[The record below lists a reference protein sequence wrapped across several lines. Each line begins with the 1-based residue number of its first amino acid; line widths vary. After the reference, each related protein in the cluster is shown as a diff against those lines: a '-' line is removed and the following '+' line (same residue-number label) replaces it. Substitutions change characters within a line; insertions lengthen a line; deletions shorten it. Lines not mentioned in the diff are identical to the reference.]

1 MKDEKKTKA
10 QLLEEL
16 KELRGTV
23 SLLRDEVDKTTEADQ
38 DSGCTV
44 NNVIDSL
51 PLMLYKVG
59 LDGKIL
65 QCNQS
70 LIRTLG
76 YSSSS
81 ELIGK
86 TVVETI
92 FAPAS
97 RENAVV
103 LFNRWLRGEELHDE
117 ELDVVTKDGDTFS
130 VLLDLGTV
138 FDREGQPQC
147 AVATQMDLRRLK
159 EIESELSLSSKKWQA
174 LLNSIP
180 EYVVVVNRGGDI
192 LFVNQGPPGKEKE
205 EVIGDNI
212 RDYVYK
218 KYHRTIDNALEK
230 VFGSGEKDFCEVEG
244 PGFDMKDGWYE
255 VRVGPIYRKGKVE
268 YALMVARDETSK
280 KLTQEQLK
288 FTEFSVERSAI
299 ATFWLDSN
307 GSVFRVN
314 DAACR
319 ALGYTREELMVL
331 SVRDFD
337 LSWSRE
343 EWLGF
348 WRKLSEKKYLRGDTH
363 YWSKDGRIF
372 PVEVNSNFF
381 EYKGESYCFA
391 FAHDVGQRKEAEEAL
406 KKSEVRYRHLANSIG
421 DIFFALDRDLKFT
434 FWNWA
439 SERLTG
445 ISARE
450 ALGMSL
456 FEIFPV
462 VRGDAV
468 HRLYKEVLET
478 GKPQTFDDEYTFN
491 DQKYFFEI
499 CLYPSS
505 DGLSV
510 FARDCTDK
518 NKMQSELKKHQ
529 DKLEVLVGERTARLK
544 AINKRLE
551 LEIIKRKQVEKNL
564 RGSRSSLRALLE
576 SIESVREDERR
587 AIAREL
593 HDELGA
599 MLTALKMNVNLL
611 SNQPEDAHNEI
622 VSFKENLNT
631 HLDNA
636 IEEVRR
642 ISKEL
647 RPPMLDELGL
657 AAAIR
662 MQTREFHKRS
672 GIACNLEI
680 IPEDIVLDPKYS
692 TVFFRVYQELLTNIA
707 RHAQATEIWVSLK
720 KEPYRITLAVVDNGV
735 GIPQK
740 KVVDPNSIGLIGMHE
755 RVHLVKGKVII
766 RGKKNIGTKVIV
778 SVPITGELGSD
789 TLGGLND

>member
-10 QLLEEL
+10 QLLDEL
-16 KELRGTV
+16 MALRGRV
-23 SLLRDEVDKTTEADQ
+23 VQEHADGG
-38 DSGCTV
+38 DCAFDA
-44 NNVIDSL
+44 VIDSL
-51 PLMLYKVG
+51 PLMVYKVG
-59 LDGKIL
+59 LDGKIM
-65 QCNQS
+65 QCNRS
-70 LIRTLG
+70 LAENLEFK
-76 YSSSS
+76 SSA

-86 TVVETI
+86 PVVETI

-97 RENAVV
+97 RERAVV
-103 LFNRWLRGEELHDE
+103 MFNRWLRGEEVRDE
-117 ELDVVTKDGDTFS
+117 ELNVVTRNGDTFQ
-130 VLLDLGTV
+130 VLVDISTV
-138 FDREGQPQC
+138 YDTELQPVC
-147 AVATQMDLRRLK
+147 AVACQLDMRRFK
-159 EIESELSLSSKKWQA
+159 EIEDELSLSSERLQS

-180 EYVVVVNRGGDI
+180 DYVVIVNRTGEI
-192 LFVNQGPPGKEKE
+192 QLVNQAPPGKRID
-205 EVIGDNI
+205 EVAGDNI
-212 RDYVYK
+212 RNYVYK
-218 KYHRTIDNALEK
+218 KYQRVIDNSLEK
-230 VFGSGEKDFCEVEG
+230 VFETGGNDFCEVEG
-244 PGFDMKDGWYE
+244 PGFKEENGWYE
-255 VRVGPIYRKGKVE
+255 IRMGPIYRKGRVE
-268 YALMVARDETSK
+268 YALMVGRDETNK
-280 KLTQEQLK
+280 KQIQEQLK

-299 ATFWLDSN
+299 VTFWLDSN
-307 GSVFRVN
+307 GAVFRVN
-314 DAACR
+314 DAACKG
-319 ALGYTREELMVL
+319 LGYSREELLTL

-343 EWLGF
+343 EWLDF
-348 WRKLSEKKYLRGDTH
+348 WRKLTQKKHLQTETH

-372 PVEVNSNFF
+372 PVEVNSNYF
-381 EYKGESYCFA
+381 EYKGESYCFI
-391 FAHDVGQRKEAEEAL
+391 FAQDIGLRKEAEEAL
-406 KKSEVRYRHLANSIG
+406 KKSEVRYRHLANSIA
-421 DIFFALDRDLKFT
+421 DIFFALDRDLRFT

-439 SERLTG
+439 SEQLTG

-450 ALGMSL
+450 ALGRTL

-462 VRGDAV
+462 VRGDRV
-468 HRLYKEVLET
+468 HRLYMDVLET
-478 GKPQTFDDEYTFN
+478 GKPQNYDEEYTFN
-491 DQKYFFEI
+491 DLKYFFEI

-505 DGLSV
+505 DGISV

-518 NKMQSELKKHQ
+518 NKMQSELKRHQ

-551 LEIIKRKQVEKNL
+551 LEIIKRKQMEKNL

-599 MLTALKMNVNLL
+599 MLTALKMNINLL
-611 SNQPEDAHNEI
+611 PNQLEDARNEI
-622 VSFKENLNT
+622 AAFKENLNM

-740 KVVDPNSIGLIGMHE
+740 KIIDPSSIGLIGMQE

-778 SVPITGELGSD
+778 SVPIMGELGSD
-789 TLGGLND
+789 LPGGLND

>member
-16 KELRGTV
+16 RELRNRVTQ
-23 SLLRDEVDKTTEADQ
+23 LEDRENTEADSDGCGSI
-38 DSGCTV
+38 DS
-44 NNVIDSL
+44 VIDSL

-59 LDGKIL
+59 LDGKIM

-70 LIRTLG
+70 LIDHLG
-76 YSSSS
+76 YSSSA
-81 ELIGK
+81 ELVGK
-86 TVVETI
+86 SVVETI

-97 RENAVV
+97 REKAVV
-103 LFNRWLRGEELHDE
+103 LFNRWLRGEELRDE
-117 ELDVVTKDGDTFS
+117 ELDVVTKDGEIYS
-130 VLLDLGTV
+130 VLLDLGTAY
-138 FDREGQPQC
+138 DQEHQPVC
-147 AVATQMDLRRLK
+147 AIATQMDLRRLK
-159 EIESELSLSSKKWQA
+159 EIEDDLSLSSEKWQS

-180 EYVVVVNRGGDI
+180 DYVVVVNRGGDI
-192 LFVNQGPPGKEKE
+192 LFVNQAPPKKEKE

-212 RDYVYK
+212 RNYVYK
-218 KYHRTIDNALEK
+218 KYHRVIENALEK
-230 VFGSGEKDFCEVEG
+230 VFGSGQNDFCEVEG
-244 PGFDMKDGWYE
+244 PGFDLEDGWYE
-255 VRVGPIYRKGKVE
+255 IRIGPLYRKGRVE
-268 YALMVARDETSK
+268 YALMIGRDETSK

-288 FTEFSVERSAI
+288 FTDFSVERSAI
-299 ATFWLDSN
+299 ATFWLDSD
-307 GSVFRVN
+307 GTVFRVN
-314 DAACR
+314 DSACK
-319 ALGYTREELMVL
+319 ALGYSSEELMAM

-337 LSWSRE
+337 LSWARD
-343 EWLGF
+343 EWLEF
-348 WRKLSEKKYLRGDTH
+348 WRNLSQKKFIRTDSH

-391 FAHDVGQRKEAEEAL
+391 FALDVGQRKEAEEAL

-421 DIFFALDRDLKFT
+421 DIFFALDRDLRFT

-445 ISARE
+445 ISTRE

-462 VRGDAV
+462 VRGDNV

-478 GKPQTFDDEYTFN
+478 GKPQSFDDEYTFN

-505 DGLSV
+505 DGISV

-518 NKMQSELKKHQ
+518 NKMRSELKKHQ

-576 SIESVREDERR
+576 SNESVREDERR

-611 SNQPEDAHNEI
+611 PNQLEDAQKEI
-622 VSFKENLNT
+622 AAFKENLNQ

-672 GIACNLEI
+672 GIACNLDI

-707 RHAQATEIWVSLK
+707 RHAQATEIWVNLK

-740 KVVDPNSIGLIGMHE
+740 KVVDPNSIGLIGMQE

-778 SVPITGELGSD
+778 SVPISGELGSD